1 MIYKVKFQ
9 SFGNWSKGTRLRRN
23 NVIRTI
29 YGRKLVLWWS
39 VSITTQGFFSAT
51 YDSSRQKHFHSSLF
65 VIQCRFEKLMKW
77 KIRDFSTRN
86 NTGNHVEAT
95 RCASFKRV
103 TFCSL
108 PLFLFLTRSIVIR
121 GWHVEEDLIAVIL
134 QARYTQQ
141 FMRVHMYSSTRKRE
155 GMHWHDDEARIT
167 AQQRCGSG
175 GESTD
180 GNTTELWWNERG

>member
-1 MIYKVKFQ
+1 
-9 SFGNWSKGTRLRRN
+9 
-23 NVIRTI
+23 
-29 YGRKLVLWWS
+29 
-39 VSITTQGFFSAT
+39 
-51 YDSSRQKHFHSSLF
+51 
-65 VIQCRFEKLMKW
+65 MKW
-77 KIRDFSTRN
+77 KIRDFLTRN

-95 RCASFKRV
+95 RCASFERV

-180 GNTTELWWNERG
+180 GNTTEL